1 MLKPAKSFL
10 VAGIFLACLG
20 MMLPEQVDARGGGGG
35 GHGGGGGGGGRGGF
49 GGGGYSGGRGFSSGG
64 AGFRGPAGGF
74 STPGAGGFARSS
86 SGSWNGGH
94 WNGGNWNGGHWNG
107 GNWHGNWN
115 GGGWWH
121 GGWYGG
127 RWGGPG
133 WGWWIGPGYWGF
145 ANPWWYGGF
154 PFWYASVGYGSYW
167 NPYYT
172 DPSLYG
178 GYNYGAPI
186 QQNNQASQDN
196 DYFAASRAAFSAG
209 NYPEALRDIEHAI
222 VDMPGN
228 PDVHQFHSLIFFAM
242 GDYQRA
248 AAIAHTVLESGPGW
262 DWSVLQ
268 SFYPSP
274 EVYTQQ
280 LRALE
285 HYITE
290 HGDQAATRFLLGYQY
305 MMLNH
310 LSAARRQLERVVALE
325 PRDKLAA
332 NILTGLNSAPGAKPQ
347 GLPGA
352 MPSTGSPSGLPST
365 PPTPPGGPSAG
376 GNPQGSGTANQV
388 PTLPA
393 PPSPP
398 AAPSAGGG
406 ALTGTFTS
414 SPAPDVKIELTLQP
428 DKHFTWK
435 FTQGGQTQSFD
446 GTYVRDGD
454 SLVLSRQ
461 DGEKMDGTLKMRG
474 DSSFQFRLKNTDP
487 NDPGLEFGK

>member
-1 MLKPAKSFL
+1 MEWRRVLAWRLVRRSLGGTGLGMVDWSGLLGIRKSLVVRRFSVL
-10 VAGIFLACLG
+10 VCVGRLRLLLESVLQRPVFVRRIQLRRTDPGERPSVAGQRLFCRVEG
-20 MMLPEQVDARGGGGG
+20 RVFCRQLPG
-35 GHGGGGGGGGRGGF
+35 
-49 GGGGYSGGRGFSSGG
+49 SS
-64 AGFRGPAGGF
+64 A
-74 STPGAGGFARSS
+74 
-86 SGSWNGGH
+86 
-94 WNGGNWNGGHWNG
+94 
-107 GNWHGNWN
+107 
-115 GGGWWH
+115 
-121 GGWYGG
+121 
-127 RWGGPG
+127 
-133 WGWWIGPGYWGF
+133 
-145 ANPWWYGGF
+145 
-154 PFWYASVGYGSYW
+154 
-167 NPYYT
+167 
-172 DPSLYG
+172 
-178 GYNYGAPI
+178 
-186 QQNNQASQDN
+186 
-196 DYFAASRAAFSAG
+196 
-209 NYPEALRDIEHAI
+209 DIEHAI

-352 MPSTGSPSGLPST
+352 MPSTGGPSGMPST

-376 GNPQGSGTANQV
+376 GNPQGTGTANQV

-393 PPSPP
+393 PPSLP
-398 AAPSAGGG
+398 AGPSAGGG

-428 DKHFTWK
+428 DKNFSWK
-435 FTQGGQTQSFD
+435 FTQGGQAQSFD
-446 GTYVRDGD
+446 GTYVREGD
-454 SLVLSRQ
+454 SLVLTRK

-474 DSSFQFRLKNTDP
+474 DNSFQFRLKNTDP